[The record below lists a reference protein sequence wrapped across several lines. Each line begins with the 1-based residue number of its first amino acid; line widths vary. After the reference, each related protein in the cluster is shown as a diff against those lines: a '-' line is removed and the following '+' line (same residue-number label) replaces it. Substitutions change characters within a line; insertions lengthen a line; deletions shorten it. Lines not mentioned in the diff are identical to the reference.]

1 MQDPLPKHIKS
12 AFKLFNR
19 CITRYNGIF
28 IDKKFLPLSAALPS
42 SDGFIPHLAF
52 CLQSILTAYD
62 WADIEEEARAA
73 GVTAFCEK
81 PLFLSELRRV
91 LAEPFCAEP
100 AHKPSQ
106 FNAAKLKG
114 KKLLLVEDNA
124 LNRELAQE
132 ILKEAGFVVD
142 TAEDGEIAVQKMKQA
157 APGQYDLILMD
168 IQMPRMDGYEA
179 TRQIRALPDAAK
191 AGIPIFAMTANAFE
205 EDRQNALKAG
215 MDGHIAKPLDIPH
228 LLQVLTDV
236 LK

>member
-1 MQDPLPKHIKS
+1 M
-12 AFKLFNR
+12 
-19 CITRYNGIF
+19 
-28 IDKKFLPLSAALPS
+28 
-42 SDGFIPHLAF
+42 
-52 CLQSILTAYD
+52 
-62 WADIEEEARAA
+62 
-73 GVTAFCEK
+73 
-81 PLFLSELRRV
+81 
-91 LAEPFCAEP
+91 AEPFCAEP
-100 AHKPSQ
+100 AHKPSHP
-106 FNAAKLKG
+106 NAAKLKG

-228 LLQVLTDV
+228 LLQVLADV

>member
-1 MQDPLPKHIKS
+1 M
-12 AFKLFNR
+12 
-19 CITRYNGIF
+19 
-28 IDKKFLPLSAALPS
+28 
-42 SDGFIPHLAF
+42 
-52 CLQSILTAYD
+52 
-62 WADIEEEARAA
+62 
-73 GVTAFCEK
+73 
-81 PLFLSELRRV
+81 

-100 AHKPSQ
+100 AHKPTQ
-106 FNAAKLKG
+106 LNAAKLKG

-191 AGIPIFAMTANAFE
+191 ADIPIFAMTANAFE

-215 MDGHIAKPLDIPH
+215 MNGHIAKPLDIPH

>member
-1 MQDPLPKHIKS
+1 MIGKNCPI
-12 AFKLFNR
+12 
-19 CITRYNGIF
+19 I
-28 IDKKFLPLSAALPS
+28 
-42 SDGFIPHLAF
+42 
-52 CLQSILTAYD
+52 ILTAYD

-106 FNAAKLKG
+106 PNAAKLKG